1 MLFRYRSSA
10 KGKSQS
16 NLIAK
21 SSLHQTLRGLLLIM
35 AIAFADLVTG
45 IAPTLAQSITPNN
58 DGTGTTVNTEG
69 ANIKIEGGSLS
80 EDGANLF
87 HSFEQFGLSESQIA
101 DFMSNPNIRNILGRI
116 NGGDPSVI
124 NGLIQ
129 VTGGNSNLLLMNPAG
144 IIFGESAQL
153 NVPADFTA
161 TTATGIGFENNL
173 WFNAVG
179 ENNYQTLV
187 GTPNTFAFDTVNAG
201 AIVNGADLNLAEGKN
216 LTFVGGNVINTGE
229 IQAEGGNVTLS
240 AVPGSSTVKISQ
252 PGHVLSLEIEPP
264 RDNAG
269 NILPFTPQ
277 DLPSLLTSSGD
288 VNAGLTANNDGSVTI
303 NETATSFIPE
313 AAMAISTGEINVS
326 GFTGGTVDLTGNKVG
341 LLSGEINAQ
350 GTDAGGQVRVGGDYQ
365 GGDALPPA
373 TQTIVDQGSNIAVDA
388 TDTGNGGQV
397 VVWSDSLTRFTGNI
411 TARGGENAGD
421 GGLVEVSGKD
431 LLLFTGTVDAGATS
445 GEAGDLLLD
454 PKNITIGD
462 PDSPLTTLLNPNPEG
477 VSGDEVG
484 FAASVATVG
493 EDLIVG
499 SPNYN
504 FTDGDETVEFAG
516 QVFLFDNNGNFSR
529 TYNNPNP
536 TASGFFG
543 HSVAAAGEN
552 EFLVGAPR
560 NTVEE
565 VTQAGQVFL
574 FNKDST
580 EPIQTYNNP
589 NPDARFDFNANFPG
603 ATSIPFRDSNFGE
616 SIAAIGSDR
625 ILVGA
630 PGHTVDDIERAGQA
644 FLLDRNDGELI
655 QTYDNPNPSVA
666 DEFSSGSGNGFG
678 FSVAGIED
686 NLLIGAPG
694 NLSGDEE
701 QAGQAF
707 LFTQDGERLQTFD
720 NPNPV
725 ASGGFGSA
733 VAAVDGDLV
742 IGAPRNATGEA
753 FLFAQD
759 GERLQTY
766 ENPSSSGN
774 DFGSAIAITES
785 NDIII
790 GAPGNDVETIV
801 AGTDISSSVGG
812 AGQVFLLERD
822 GTVLET
828 LDNPNPVSNGR
839 FGGAV
844 TEVGTD
850 RILVGADGNTATFT
864 EDELEVDDAGEA
876 LLSRTGADFGE
887 LEEIEDNN
895 LFASDPGS
903 SVNLFPDVITNITNT
918 GTDVTLQANNDL
930 VVDQGIITDAD
941 GEGGNITLQAGRD
954 LTINGDITTDNGN
967 LNLVA
972 NETTEDAVISEFREP
987 GTGSIFVAEGVT
999 LDGGTGNIDL
1009 NVNAGAGDRGDITVG
1024 NIVGNDIS
1032 LVTGSGT
1039 VEVNGTVSGAN
1050 NESANSIAIA
1060 GDEINLGG
1068 GDNSVRGNNIT
1079 LATGT
1084 PEQDIIIGNEVDTP
1098 ALDITVGD
1106 INALDLPDDGETPLN
1121 IGNAD
1126 NTGTVTI
1133 LDTIANGG
1141 SDPLSFPVAVRGGDT
1156 LVAPDLGFSWD
1167 VDSGNLNQIFD
1178 NGLTYNNFENYRQGE
1193 IENVDDSEN
1202 LDNANNLDSLDN
1214 QFRNL
1219 LDDQIESPTAQEK
1232 EASTP
1237 APIINSNISLVGD
1250 TKKSSELALLRYI
1263 DADFTEEYEDYY
1275 NREIDG
1281 GQQAD
1286 AVELG
1291 VNVAQ
1296 VQQTLKTIEESTG
1309 VKPALIYAAFFPVG
1323 IDALQGRNSNILPQA
1338 DDQLELVTITAQG
1351 DAIRKQIQGV
1361 TRAEVDR
1368 SARRLT
1374 DSIVGIQPEED
1385 FLPYSQELYQ
1395 WLVKPLKADLEAQ
1408 QISNL
1413 VFLMDGGL
1421 RSLPIAAL
1429 HDGKR
1434 YLVEE
1439 YSVGLMP
1446 SISLTDTRYRDINGV
1461 DLLAMGSET
1470 FPADS
1475 NLAEL
1480 PAVPV
1485 EIEIITQQLWSGGST
1500 FLDADFTIDNLKQTQ
1515 RSKPFG
1521 ILHLATHAEFKPGSP
1536 KNSYI
1541 QFGDRKLD
1549 LDQVRELGLSNPQVE
1564 LMVLSACKTA
1574 LGDRDAEFGFSGL
1587 AHQAGVKSALGSLW
1601 SISDQGTLSLM
1612 SKFYQELKTA
1622 PIKAEALRRTQVAMI
1637 NQQVHLETGKL
1648 ITENQTF
1655 TLPSDIEAINL
1666 THPFFW
1672 SPYTIIGNPW

>member
-21 SSLHQTLRGLLLIM
+21 FSLHQTLRGLLLIV

-69 ANIKIEGGSLS
+69 ASIKIEGGSLS

-153 NVPADFTA
+153 NVPGDFTA

-201 AIVNGADLNLAEGKN
+201 AIINGADLNLAEGKN
-216 LTFVGGNVINTGE
+216 LTFVGGNVINTGN
-229 IQAEGGNVTLS
+229 IQAGSGNVTLS

-269 NILPFTPQ
+269 KVLPFTPQ
-277 DLPSLLTSSGD
+277 DLPSLLTSSGA
-288 VNAGLTANNDGSVTI
+288 VNTGLTANNDGSVTI

-313 AAMAISTGEINVS
+313 ATLAISTGEINVS
-326 GFTGGTVDLTGNKVG
+326 GFEGGAVNITGNKVG
-341 LLSGEINAQ
+341 LISGRINAQ
-350 GTDAGGQVRVGGDYQ
+350 GTNAGGEVRVGGDYQ
-365 GGDALPPA
+365 GGDALPQA

-388 TDTGNGGQV
+388 TDRGDGGQI
-397 VVWSDSLTRFTGNI
+397 VVWSNSLTRFTGNV
-411 TARGGENAGD
+411 TARGGENGGD

-431 LLLFTGTVDAGATS
+431 LLLFTGTVDGGAAVGQP
-445 GEAGDLLLD
+445 GELLLD

-462 PDSPLTTLLNPNPEG
+462 PDSPLATLLNPNPEG
-477 VSGDEVG
+477 QSGDVVG

-493 EDLIVG
+493 EDLVVG
-499 SPNYN
+499 SPAYD
-504 FTDGDETVEFAG
+504 FTDGDETVSFAG
-516 QVFLFDNNGNFSR
+516 QVFLFDNNGNFLR
-529 TYNNPNP
+529 TYDNPNP
-536 TASGFFG
+536 TAGGFFG
-543 HSVAAAGEN
+543 RSVATAGEN
-552 EFLVGAPR
+552 EFLVGASR
-560 NTVEE
+560 NTVGD
-565 VTQAGQVFL
+565 VTEAGQVFL
-574 FNKDST
+574 FNKDSI
-580 EPIQTYNNP
+580 EPIQTYDNP
-589 NPDARFDFNANFPG
+589 NPNARFEFDFAG
-603 ATSIPFRDSNFGE
+603 SIPPGDGNFGE
-616 SIAAIGSDR
+616 SVAAIGNDR

-630 PGHTVDDIERAGQA
+630 PGHTVDDIERAGQG
-644 FLLDRNDGELI
+644 FLLDRNSGELI
-655 QTYDNPNPSVA
+655 TTYDNPNPSVA
-666 DEFSSGSGNGFG
+666 EDTSGAGNAFG
-678 FSVAGIED
+678 VSVAGVAD

-694 NLSGDEE
+694 NSSGGEDL
-701 QAGQAF
+701 AGQAF
-707 LFTQDGERLQTFD
+707 LFNQDGERLQTFD

-733 VAAVDGDLV
+733 LAEVDNDVV
-742 IGAPRNATGEA
+742 IGAPRNASGEA

-766 ENPSSSGN
+766 ENPSSSGS
-774 DFGSAIAITES
+774 DFGRAIAVAES

-790 GAPGNDVETIV
+790 GAPGNTVESD
-801 AGTDISSSVGG
+801 DITNSG

-828 LDNPNPVSNGR
+828 LDNPNPVFDGN

-844 TEVGTD
+844 AEVGTD
-850 RILVGADGNTATFT
+850 RVLIGAEGNTATIT

-887 LEEIEDNN
+887 LEEIEENV
-895 LFASDPGS
+895 LFETDPGS
-903 SVNLFPDVITNITNT
+903 SVNLFPEVITNITDT

-930 VVDQGIITDAD
+930 IVGTDQAITTDAD
-941 GEGGNITLQAGRD
+941 GEGGNLTLQAGRN
-954 LTINGDITTDNGN
+954 LAINADIFTDNGN
-967 LNLVA
+967 LNLIA
-972 NETTEDAVISEFREP
+972 NGTAEAGVIPEFRDS
-987 GTGSIFVAEGVT
+987 GTASIFVAEGVT
-999 LDGGTGNIDL
+999 LDAGTGNVDV
-1009 NVNAGAGDRGDITVG
+1009 NVDAGVGDRGGITVG
-1024 NIVGNDIS
+1024 TIVGNDIS
-1032 LVTGSGT
+1032 LATGSGT
-1039 VEVNGTVSGAN
+1039 VEVNGTI
-1050 NESANSIAIA
+1050 SASDNQPASRIAIA

-1068 GDNSVRGNNIT
+1068 GNDSVRGDNIT

-1084 PEQDIIIGNEVDTP
+1084 PEQDINLGNETETP
-1098 ALDITVGD
+1098 ALDLSVSDIT
-1106 INALDLPDDGETPLN
+1106 ALNLTADGETPLN
-1121 IGNAD
+1121 IGSPD
-1126 NTGTVTI
+1126 STGTVS
-1133 LDTIANGG
+1133 LFDSVANGG
-1141 SDPLSFPVAVRGGDT
+1141 TNPFQSSVALLGGDT
-1156 LVAPDLGFSWD
+1156 LVAPDLDFSWD
-1167 VDSGNLNQIFD
+1167 VDSGNLNNIFD
-1178 NGLTYNNFENYRQGE
+1178 NGLTYSNFENYRVGT
-1193 IENVDDSEN
+1193 IGSI
-1202 LDNANNLDSLDN
+1202 DNTDNIGNELGN
-1214 QFRNL
+1214 QFRNV
-1219 LDDQIESPTAQEK
+1219 LDDQVESPTAE
-1232 EASTP
+1232 ERETETP
-1237 APIINSNISLVGD
+1237 TPIINSNISLIGD
-1250 TKKSSELALLRYI
+1250 TRKSQELALLRRL
-1263 DADFTEEYEDYY
+1263 DANFTQEYEHYY
-1275 NREIDG
+1275 DREVDG

-1286 AVELG
+1286 AAELG

-1309 VKPALIYAAFFPVG
+1309 VKPALIYAAFFPAG

-1351 DAIRKQIQGV
+1351 EVIRKQIQGV

-1368 SARRLT
+1368 AARRLT
-1374 DSIVGIQPEED
+1374 DGIVGIQPKED

-1408 QISNL
+1408 EISNL

-1429 HDGKR
+1429 HDGKQ

-1521 ILHLATHAEFKPGSP
+1521 ILHLATHAEFNPGSP

-1574 LGDRDAEFGFSGL
+1574 LGDRDAEFGFAGL

-1637 NQQVHLETGKL
+1637 NQHVHLETGKL
-1648 ITENQTF
+1648 ITDHQTF
-1655 TLPSDIEAINL
+1655 TLPSDIEAIDL